1 VLLEVAGW
9 CGCGV
14 GVVSC
19 GAVLHECM
27 DARRRMLGDPST
39 WASCRHCAE
48 RERESETERDRERER
63 EKELFV

>member
-1 VLLEVAGW
+1 M
-9 CGCGV
+9 
-14 GVVSC
+14 SC